1 MSEIKYDRQT
11 RIPKWD
17 QNKISNAKI
26 AVIGA
31 GALGNHVC
39 LGLIGLGVGSIKIFD
54 YDEIENHNLNRQS
67 LFREEDIG
75 QNKAESLAE
84 LLKERNSSIEII
96 GIDEKIEEDT
106 IEDIIRD
113 VDVIIDCVDLIYVRN
128 ILNKFCIESNIPL
141 IHGGISWT
149 GGQTGILTRKTP
161 CIKCI
166 YPDALQKEELDTET
180 SCIRNPEASVV
191 YISQIIAGLMV
202 YNVRKVLL
210 PLPSDLE
217 ASSGLLKLDL
227 RLENPFYFEKI
238 KRKKKC
244 DCVKLLKKVAP
255 GILKKE
261 KEILKKIEK
270 ENLKELQKTVEKSNE
285 EKFKKESTSIKKKTS
300 EKSEKSK
307 KSKKSDTTKNNSKK
321 TTKSK

>member
-1 MSEIKYDRQT
+1 MSEIKYDRQS

-17 QNKISNAKI
+17 QKKISNAKV

-67 LFREEDIG
+67 LFREDDIG

-128 ILNKFCIESNIPL
+128 ILNKFCIERNIPL

-149 GGQTGILTRKTP
+149 GGQTGILTRNTP

-202 YNVRKVLL
+202 YSVRKVLL

-217 ASSGLLKLDL
+217 DSPGLLKLDL
-227 RLENPFYFEKI
+227 RLENPFYFEKT

-255 GILKKE
+255 EILKEE
-261 KEILKKIEK
+261 KKILKKIEI
-270 ENLKELQKTVEKSNE
+270 ENLKELQKTVEKRNE
-285 EKFKKESTSIKKKTS
+285 ENNKNKSIPIKKKTS
-300 EKSEKSK
+300 KRSK
-307 KSKKSDTTKNNSKK
+307 TAKK
-321 TTKSK
+321 TKK